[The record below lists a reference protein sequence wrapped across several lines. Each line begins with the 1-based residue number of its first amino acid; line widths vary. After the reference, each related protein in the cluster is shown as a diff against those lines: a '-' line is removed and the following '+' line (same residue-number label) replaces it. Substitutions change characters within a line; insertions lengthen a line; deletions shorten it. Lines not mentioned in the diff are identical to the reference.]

1 MEKNTCHT
9 CALLTDWL
17 VLLFLPTP
25 LKLSLPEKYAD
36 WKWRGRVRVTSRKA
50 AFKLYFLEHQHPR
63 KHFGDSLRN
72 MVLVIFSLVVGLNR
86 ATWVAVGLDN
96 FRGVLQRFH
105 HLQVLESC
113 LFKRW
118 MSGERNSFCVAV
130 LDKVIEIS
138 KQFITLKLYASK
150 MSRNGNR
157 MNEEG
162 RRICRPRRA
171 HWVWRFKISKSW
183 KSIPWT
189 PST

>member
-1 MEKNTCHT
+1 MLCWQTGSSSSSYLHPLNSASLKSTQIGSEGAGVEWLQGK
-9 CALLTDWL
+9 LL
-17 VLLFLPTP
+17 
-25 LKLSLPEKYAD
+25 SNCI
-36 WKWRGRVRVTSRKA
+36 
-50 AFKLYFLEHQHPR
+50 FLEHQDPR

-171 HWVWRFKISKSW
+171 HWVWRFKISKTW